1 MTMSLYAGRRGPPA
15 PTTSVIARQGPE
27 RHRPAAAARG
37 RIIGETVSPAQQ
49 LPFTP
54 AVVHRLPGAA
64 VGDAGVDWEVTYREH
79 VSWVYAFVNRR
90 VGNRPDAEDLTSE
103 VFLRALPRLRLGA
116 APEQLR
122 AYLAATARSLL
133 AEHWQRH
140 YDLELPSEIDGGG
153 DDDEGSADD
162 GRGVAQVHRLLEML
176 PEHYRRI
183 LELRFLRGYSIRE
196 AAGEMRISIGN
207 AKVLQHR
214 ALRRAADLGEGWNP

>member
-1 MTMSLYAGRRGPPA
+1 
-15 PTTSVIARQGPE
+15 
-27 RHRPAAAARG
+27 
-37 RIIGETVSPAQQ
+37 
-49 LPFTP
+49 
-54 AVVHRLPGAA
+54 

-90 VGNRPDAEDLTSE
+90 VGNRSDAEDLTSE

-140 YDLELPSEIDGGG
+140 YDLELPPDIDGGG
-153 DDDEGSADD
+153 DDDDSSADD
-162 GRGVAQVHRLLEML
+162 ERGVAQVHRLLEKL
-176 PEHYRRI
+176 PDHYRRI

-196 AAGEMRISIGN
+196 AAGEMRVSIGN